1 MNTWTDDVI
10 EILDKIRINS
20 IVLSNEHKKK
30 YFKLSRR
37 IKWFRIPV
45 IVFSA
50 LGSLF
55 GFGLSPYVSQI
66 IISEITSVL
75 SLFVGLIGSLEL
87 FLGVNH
93 KMEKELLQSKE
104 LYLFSIEIQKTLLL
118 DAEHRPF
125 NGVLYLE
132 DKFNVYSKY
141 IQDSHLLE
149 CKVIDEL
156 TPLPSYYQDK
166 IKNSSDE
173 CPKRS
178 SFMKQLRS
186 NQIEPIIDIGNLP
199 VIYPSAKK
207 HVPKKCDVRHKSF
220 SIPRSNAHSLHSRDN
235 MQQSYDNI
243 HTLDTNR
250 QSGDHLQF
258 HIPHSNRNFNSG
270 VDSSVSMSEF
280 KDNFDENNM
289 IDTQMN
295 NRHHLFKNT
304 IIPAAD
310 LASARNFINMVHN
323 FENTQRDIEN
333 NLSCIFTGEEVES
346 ENLNKNH
353 K

>member
-1 MNTWTDDVI
+1 MNIWTDDII

-20 IVLSNEHKKK
+20 ILLSNEHKKK

-66 IISEITSVL
+66 IISVITSVL
-75 SLFVGLIGSLEL
+75 SLFVGLIGSFEL
-87 FLGVNH
+87 FLGINY

-118 DAEHRPF
+118 DAQHRPF

-141 IQDSHLLE
+141 IQDSQLLE

-156 TPLPSYYQDK
+156 TPLPIYYQDK
-166 IKNSSDE
+166 IKNYYDE
-173 CPKRS
+173 YPKRS
-178 SFMKQLRS
+178 SFMKQFRS
-186 NQIEPIIDIGNLP
+186 NQIEPIIDIENHP

-207 HVPKKCDVRHKSF
+207 HVPTKCDVRQKSF
-220 SIPRSNAHSLHSRDN
+220 SIPRYNRSLHSHNN
-235 MQQSYDNI
+235 MQRSYDNI

-250 QSGDHLQF
+250 QSGDHLQV
-258 HIPHSNRNFNSG
+258 HIP
-270 VDSSVSMSEF
+270 
-280 KDNFDENNM
+280 
-289 IDTQMN
+289 
-295 NRHHLFKNT
+295 
-304 IIPAAD
+304 
-310 LASARNFINMVHN
+310 
-323 FENTQRDIEN
+323 QRDIEN

-346 ENLNKNH
+346 ENLNNNH